1 MLFTCTSKVTDWLFP
16 ICKTGSAAL
25 DPARNVVFDLSG
37 KVAVVM
43 ITVLPNHSF
52 PEAFRGKGFAE
63 QLWVP
68 VIPRASIVALV
79 SPVAIAAD
87 HALKIWA
94 QMSEPGNAFASQETP
109 SVTVPL
115 VLLAMTGCP
124 GVYSWPERRVVNAI
138 TMLTN
143 ALIFNSLAV
152 LF

>member
-1 MLFTCTSKVTDWLFP
+1 
-16 ICKTGSAAL
+16 
-25 DPARNVVFDLSG
+25 
-37 KVAVVM
+37 M